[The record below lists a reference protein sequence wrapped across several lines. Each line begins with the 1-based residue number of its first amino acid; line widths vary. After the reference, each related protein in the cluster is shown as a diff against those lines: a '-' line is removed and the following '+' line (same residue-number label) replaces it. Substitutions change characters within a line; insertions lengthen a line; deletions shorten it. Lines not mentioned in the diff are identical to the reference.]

1 MNNTLFGFVASLI
14 ATLALFLG
22 STQAQAQVAS
32 DRLTVVEFKIDQ
44 IGGADGTGCGG
55 PTIAKN
61 HYTMIDDVKV
71 IDPVLWAQLP
81 QSLRDQ
87 IPTGR
92 EIELLDAGIAGP
104 WYRTGNNFEAW
115 KLGTPGTVAMHRI
128 QAVQFCSHLWIT
140 EVDLLY
146 GENAIAW
153 LVRQR
158 DGAGNQIYKDNG
170 ASFGVKIPVNGY
182 PLTGTRMAYRAYN
195 GAAFKRGQL
204 TVPVAYLEND
214 PNWRFIFNWVR
225 WEETQLLP
233 GWELARIDA
242 DASTDPNAGKF
253 LIPADAKSVWVANQ
267 TPDGV
272 VNDPV
277 YGLTGNYLSVFN
289 MDTQNWAASAR
300 VDVSVSGKSRSVDFD
315 NSRDVAYMPR
325 GSFRTF
331 QAKSTGPTVTH
342 VAMVPDTRLA
352 ALVYERTGEVFHL
365 AGSDYG
371 NRVFVWNPK
380 TDTIWDFIPATGVV
394 PNLDTTVDGHI
405 QGAIFGNTFFRVIGI
420 NNYTQ
425 TKVEVY
431 DIPDRAQRATYIINK
446 QLANGGGVFGARPQ
460 MSFDPNTNSLWFATI
475 YDGSLGELD
484 LDTGVFADFPIPQEA
499 GVAVGATDVKVD
511 SLRNKLYVSIAKFR
525 PVWQGASTPFVDGSL
540 YEIDLATKQIARQVT
555 LQVYPWSVA
564 ILPTS
569 TGTYVA
575 VTNNATVSGNNVSVP
590 STISVVNVS
599 NFAEVARLQTQKQPT
614 AMAVEFK
621 D

>member
-1 MNNTLFGFVASLI
+1 MNVFVRAVATLFVTIF
-14 ATLALFLG
+14 LFLG
-22 STQAQAQVAS
+22 STQVQAQVAS

-71 IDPVLWAQLP
+71 LDPVIWAQLP

-140 EVDLLY
+140 EVDLLF

-182 PLTGTRMAYRAYN
+182 PITGTRMVYRAYN
-195 GAAFKRGQL
+195 GAAFKRGQSN
-204 TVPVAYLEND
+204 VPVAYLEND

-233 GWELARIDA
+233 GWELSRIDA

-253 LIPADAKSVWVANQ
+253 LVPADAKSVWVVNAE
-267 TPDGV
+267 PDGV

-277 YGLTGNYLSVFN
+277 YGLTGNYLSLFN
-289 MDTQNWAASAR
+289 LNTQNWAASAR

-325 GSFRTF
+325 TTFRTF
-331 QAKSTGPTVTH
+331 RAKSTGPTVTH
-342 VAMVPDTRLA
+342 VAMVPDSRLA

-365 AGSDYG
+365 SGSTYG
-371 NRVFVWNPK
+371 NRIFVWNPK
-380 TDTIWDFIPATGVV
+380 TDTIWDFVPATGTV
-394 PNLDTTVDGHI
+394 PIVDSNADSHI
-405 QGAIFGNTFFRVIGI
+405 QGAIFGNQLFRVLAV
-420 NNYTQ
+420 NNLTQ
-425 TKVEVY
+425 TRVEVY
-431 DIPDRAQRATYIINK
+431 DIPSRTQRATYTINK
-446 QLANGGGVFGARPQ
+446 KMAQDGNIFGRRPEVSLDPTAN
-460 MSFDPNTNSLWFATI
+460 TLWIATS
-475 YDGSLGELD
+475 YDGSLGELNLATGAFTD
-484 LDTGVFADFPIPQEA
+484 LPIPQEA
-499 GVAVGATDVKVD
+499 GVFVGATDVEVD
-511 SLRNKLYVSIAKFR
+511 SVRNKLYVSIAKFHVGWWEGVTL
-525 PVWQGASTPFVDGSL
+525 PNGSL
-540 YEIDLATKQIARQVT
+540 FEIDLATKQVTRQVVV
-555 LQVYPWSVA
+555 QVVPWSVA
-564 ILPTS
+564 VLPTS

-575 VTNNATVSGNNVSVP
+575 VTNSATVS
-590 STISVVNVS
+590 STISIVNVS